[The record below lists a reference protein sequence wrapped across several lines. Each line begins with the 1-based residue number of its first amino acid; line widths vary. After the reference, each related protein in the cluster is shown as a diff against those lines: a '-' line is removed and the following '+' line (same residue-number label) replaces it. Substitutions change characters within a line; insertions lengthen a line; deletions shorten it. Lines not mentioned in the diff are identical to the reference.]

1 MFELKIFIK
10 YSYFYI
16 VFPVCALVVHGEFL
30 LSGSWDK
37 TAKIWKSG
45 DITPLLTLSGH
56 LAAIWAV
63 EMLPSSEQALYLTG
77 SADKTIK
84 LWQGDTPLQL
94 FKGHTDCVRALAVVD
109 EQRFLSAA
117 NDATIRLW
125 IISGE
130 CLATYYGHTNYIY
143 G

>member
-1 MFELKIFIK
+1 MCPLATAQE
-10 YSYFYI
+10 YI
-16 VFPVCALVVHGEFL
+16 

-37 TAKIWKSG
+37 TAKIWDHNRS
-45 DITPLLTLSGH
+45 PLLTLSGH
-56 LAAIWAV
+56 TAAIWAV
-63 EMLPSSEQALYLTG
+63 QILSCSSDIVSLTG

-84 LWQGDTPLQL
+84 MWQGNSQLQI
-94 FKGHTDCVRALAVVD
+94 FKGHTDCVRALAICD
-109 EQRFLSAA
+109 ANRFLSAA

-125 IISGE
+125 LISGE